1 MGFSVS
7 VSSVIFFSAFI
18 LLSGIV
24 IGVGL
29 DYQRT
34 VDRAQEERDELER
47 SRDSSELTLTG
58 WTMVG
63 DDLEMILEN
72 TGDATIDLEKLA
84 VLSNGE
90 IKEIRSM
97 SVDGSDAEYLFQDE
111 TMTLVVSNVYLNA
124 STNGGNLIFTSSY
137 HFSGPENI
145 CSETWI
151 HISDGTNIVTLDESG
166 DLEWVKGTG
175 LSEVNDTAVS
185 NETVLVLGD
194 DRILSCPENG
204 SSGFSEL
211 VGSGLSESRR
221 MITSGVTGSDPYII
235 VLENSGNIIRFD
247 LDGNNPLEICTNGT
261 NVNWTTPVDI
271 VQGEDFFY
279 LLDENGSIYR
289 ITYSGTDEL
298 VGDLSL
304 NSGEKVVS
312 GTSTGMN
319 RDQVIGLISNSY
331 SDRILV
337 FDTSDSTEMELA
349 GSLGEGK
356 IDISLGSGI
365 YVLDPLDGR
374 VEAYEIGTSIKLIA
388 RNGYHHLEVI

>member
-34 VDRAQEERDELER
+34 VERAQEERDEMER

-175 LSEVNDTAVS
+175 MSEVNDTAVS

-194 DRILSCPENG
+194 DRILSCPQNG
-204 SSGFSEL
+204 SSDFSEL

-221 MITSGVTGSDPYII
+221 MITSGATGSDPYIF

-247 LDGNNPLEICTNGT
+247 FDGNNPLEICTNGT
-261 NVNWTTPVDI
+261 NVNWTSPVDI

-289 ITYSGTDEL
+289 ITYAGTDEL
-298 VGDLSL
+298 VGDLSI

-337 FDTSDSTEMELA
+337 LDTSDSTEIELA

>member
-221 MITSGVTGSDPYII
+221 MITSGVTGSDPYIF

-247 LDGNNPLEICTNGT
+247 FDGNNPLEICTNGT
-261 NVNWTTPVDI
+261 NVNWTSPVDI

-337 FDTSDSTEMELA
+337 LDTSDSTEIELA